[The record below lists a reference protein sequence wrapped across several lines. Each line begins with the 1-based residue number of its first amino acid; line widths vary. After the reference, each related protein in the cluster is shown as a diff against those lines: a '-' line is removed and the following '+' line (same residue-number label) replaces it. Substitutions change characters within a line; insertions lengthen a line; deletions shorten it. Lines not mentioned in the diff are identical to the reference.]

1 MKSLNAAGRLYSQPW
16 PEAALNLSQDVTGT
30 GLPYLVQATN
40 KPIVEL
46 YRQVS
51 ELMSRLITVLG
62 DFADSNKD
70 VQPVRE
76 LLVTNLKSVNA
87 PKTVSDSSVQEFE
100 QALQKLNDDH
110 VDGAIR
116 LLQSNVASI
125 KRSVVAMTNNTN
137 AGVGAVGGI
146 NSNYPPAPSG
156 NTGKDGQAD
165 GARTA
170 ENLPFD
176 GTEKDAAFSQAY
188 AFLDQCQMLLS
199 KADKS
204 FFANTTDMF
213 GHSPDW
219 APRLSFDYYKE
230 EVERE
235 LADLK
240 DVERVTDN
248 YLKALEEGQSKIQ
261 LLTSSNGPLTT
272 NAFKIATFTPLIEEK
287 RADIEQRFSNVTV
300 HSTSD
305 PRMILEALA
314 TLTSIKPSFS
324 SLVDLSTFG
333 YDAYKSTTVA
343 TDVQGNKFNKAYVI
357 YQLATCGN
365 TLLSLSTSVSIE
377 EKYRKEL
384 SDALDDYVDTILM
397 RNDAILE
404 YNAAI
409 QLLFEAESDR
419 QYYLAQAEKLGEEGI
434 TAAIRFWRLLDDI
447 PLLEPGALPSYTY
460 LQSSQAHLRG
470 AAENAQ
476 AFCIEPG
483 QDIHTAVVSLPEHT
497 VPFAGR
503 ADIRLNQV
511 RLWLFP
517 VTLDAS
523 DGLGRKFL
531 SIQLIHT
538 GNETILDD
546 DDTSY
551 KFTHDAVYIDFE
563 YNVDNIKKLPD
574 IQGAEVRVE
583 QQIQD
588 HTMGTSTGKS
598 AVAALGPFTK
608 WQVMIKTS
616 NVSIWTS

>member
-116 LLQSNVASI
+116 LLQRIDVDAVVLSVVISLQSNVASI

-204 FFANTTDMF
+204 FFANTTVEREGIRPDMF

-434 TAAIRFWRLLDDI
+434 SVNPDLPAIVFW
-447 PLLEPGALPSYTY
+447 
-460 LQSSQAHLRG
+460 LR
-470 AAENAQ
+470 
-476 AFCIEPG
+476 
-483 QDIHTAVVSLPEHT
+483 
-497 VPFAGR
+497 
-503 ADIRLNQV
+503 
-511 RLWLFP
+511 
-517 VTLDAS
+517 
-523 DGLGRKFL
+523 
-531 SIQLIHT
+531 
-538 GNETILDD
+538 
-546 DDTSY
+546 
-551 KFTHDAVYIDFE
+551 
-563 YNVDNIKKLPD
+563 
-574 IQGAEVRVE
+574 
-583 QQIQD
+583 
-588 HTMGTSTGKS
+588 
-598 AVAALGPFTK
+598 
-608 WQVMIKTS
+608 KTE
-616 NVSIWTS
+616 